1 LDRQLAG
8 PYRILGIEGYL
19 YVVDLPPYIKMLN
32 VFHVNQLRKDP
43 DNPLLGQ
50 NRELEEPVLIN
61 GKPEYKVNKVL
72 TSRVYRERLQY
83 KVSWVGY
90 NLDNTWYNADG
101 FIGAPY
107 KLKAFHDKRPH
118 NAGPPV
124 RLPQWLEAYIR
135 GKDLE
140 PLEEDNKAEKDGK
153 KRRIRR
159 A

>member
-1 LDRQLAG
+1 M
-8 PYRILGIEGYL
+8 EGYL
-19 YVVDLPPYIKMLN
+19 YIVNLPLHIKMLN
-32 VFHVNQLRKDP
+32 VFYANRLWKDP

-61 GKPEYKVNKVL
+61 SKLEYEVDKVL
-72 TSRVYRERLQY
+72 ASRVYCGRLQY

-118 NAGPPV
+118 DAGPPI

-140 PLEEDNKAEKDGK
+140 SLEEDNKAEKDGK